1 MHYPF
6 TSKYWSIH
14 GHMFVDVSPLNLL
27 ALQEV
32 QVVALVQ
39 V

>member
-14 GHMFVDVSPLNLL
+14 GHMFVEIRALNLL

-32 QVVALVQ
+32 QAVALVQ